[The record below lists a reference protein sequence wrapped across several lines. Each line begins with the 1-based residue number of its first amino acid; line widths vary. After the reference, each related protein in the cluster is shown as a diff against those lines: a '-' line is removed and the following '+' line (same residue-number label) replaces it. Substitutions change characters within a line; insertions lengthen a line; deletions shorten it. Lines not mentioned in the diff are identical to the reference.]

1 MAKYY
6 IKITDEEPPENEK
19 ALWFV
24 LNSDEENGTEF
35 FALRRNEFD
44 TYTNNLEQRFADV
57 QESYQLAY
65 SNFQDDIIDSYV
77 EPAVTQYMSTL
88 DNVENSTNA
97 NNLVDPSNSLNKY
110 TYSSLKTNLT
120 NIQNDYN
127 TKLGYKL
134 DKSKVDSELSLSS
147 QNPVQNKKITEELNK
162 KALASTVD
170 ELGSNMSLKSDVGH
184 THGGWKKYTFSTD
197 ALNKKAWLY
206 YNEDIRMVSF
216 RYYVKS
222 YKFTSTESFSLHSGL
237 IPQNLRPPSDV
248 VLPFF
253 HYHLIGCI
261 ADDTGDFIIKSDNKT
276 SYAINTSVMWRY

>member
-24 LNSDEENGTEF
+24 LNSDEENGAEF

-65 SNFQDDIIDSYV
+65 SNFQDDVIDSYV

-97 NNLVDPSNSLNKY
+97 NNLVDPSNSSNKY
-110 TYSSLKTNLT
+110 TYSSLKTSLT
-120 NIQNDYN
+120 NIQNDYD

-147 QNPVQNKKITEELNK
+147 QNPVQNNVITKELNK

-184 THGGWKKYTFSTD
+184 THGGWTYLK
-197 ALNKKAWLY
+197 LNDYSWIY
-206 YNEDIRMVSF
+206 YNNAINMCYF
-216 RYYVKS
+216 RYYRKN
-222 YKFTSTESFSLHSGL
+222 YNFTKTDAFALHSGL
-237 IPQNLRPPSDV
+237 IPSAYRPIAGDI
-248 VLPFF
+248 VLPF
-253 HYHLIGCI
+253 YHAHLFGYI
-261 ADDTGDFIIKSDNKT
+261 DDATGNFYIRSDTKT
-276 SYAINTSVMWRY
+276 SYNINTSAMWCYK

>member
-1 MAKYY
+1 MVKYY

-57 QESYQLAY
+57 QESYQLSY
-65 SNFQDDIIDSYV
+65 SNFQDDVIDSYV

-88 DNVENSTNA
+88 NNVENSTNA
-97 NNLVDPSNSLNKY
+97 NNLVDPSNSSNKY

-184 THGGWKKYTFSTD
+184 THTGWTKETFNDYCTG
-197 ALNKKAWLY
+197 Y
-206 YNEDIRMVSF
+206 YNSAIRIVVM
-216 RYYVKS
+216 RYYRKDYNFKSTSSVK
-222 YKFTSTESFSLHSGL
+222 LHSGL
-237 IPQNLRPPSDV
+237 FKKFKPVIGGDVILPSYYGGGAYV
-248 VLPFF
+248 EN
-253 HYHLIGCI
+253 
-261 ADDTGDFIIKSDNKT
+261 ATGDFYVYYSKT
-276 SYAINTSVMWRY
+276 GSRTISTSGMWRY

>member
-24 LNSDEENGTEF
+24 LNSDNDTGEDEF

-44 TYTNNLEQRFADV
+44 GYITDLEGRFADV
-57 QESYQLAY
+57 QESYEQAH
-65 SNFQDDIIDSYV
+65 SDFEENVTNTYV
-77 EPAVTQYMSTL
+77 RDAVTQYMSTL
-88 DNVENSTNA
+88 NNVENSTNA

-120 NIQNDYN
+120 NIQNDYD

-184 THGGWKKYTFSTD
+184 THGGWTYLK
-197 ALNKKAWLY
+197 LNDYSWIY
-206 YNEDIRMVSF
+206 YNNAIKMCYF
-216 RYYVKS
+216 RYYRSS
-222 YKFTSTESFSLHSGL
+222 YNFTKTDAFALHSGL
-237 IPQNLRPPSDV
+237 IPSAYRPIAGDI
-248 VLPFF
+248 VLPFD
-253 HYHLIGCI
+253 HAHLFGYI
-261 ADDTGDFIIKSDNKT
+261 DDATGNFYIRSDTKT
-276 SYAINTSVMWRY
+276 SYAINTSAMWCYK

>member
-1 MAKYY
+1 MVKYY

-97 NNLVDPSNSLNKY
+97 NNLVDPSNSSNKY

-170 ELGSNMSLKSDVGH
+170 ELGSNMSLKADTTH
-184 THGGWKKYTFSTD
+184 THTGWTKLK
-197 ALNKKAWLY
+197 LNNYSWIY
-206 YNEDIRMVSF
+206 YNSAIKMCYF
-216 RYYVKS
+216 RYYRES
-222 YKFTSTESFSLHSGL
+222 YNFTKTDAFILHSGL
-237 IPQNLRPPSDV
+237 IPSAYRPIDGDI
-248 VLPFF
+248 VLPFY
-253 HYHLIGCI
+253 HSHLIGYI
-261 ADDTGDFIIKSDNKT
+261 DSTTGNFHIKSDTKT
-276 SYAINTSVMWRY
+276 SYAINTSAMWSCK

>member
-24 LNSDEENGTEF
+24 LNSDEENGAEF

-65 SNFQDDIIDSYV
+65 SNFQDDVIDSYV

-97 NNLVDPSNSLNKY
+97 NNLVDPSNSSNKY
-110 TYSSLKTNLT
+110 TYSSLKTSLT
-120 NIQNDYN
+120 NIQNDYD

-147 QNPVQNKKITEELNK
+147 QNPVQNNVITKELNK

-184 THGGWKKYTFSTD
+184 THGGWTYLK
-197 ALNKKAWLY
+197 LNDYSWIY
-206 YNEDIRMVSF
+206 YNNAITQRLMH
-216 RYYVKS
+216 
-222 YKFTSTESFSLHSGL
+222 LH
-237 IPQNLRPPSDV
+237 
-248 VLPFF
+248 
-253 HYHLIGCI
+253 CI
-261 ADDTGDFIIKSDNKT
+261 VA
-276 SYAINTSVMWRY
+276 